1 VRDGKLVKTFK
12 GHAAPIN
19 DFIEVKPLEIVVTA
33 GDDRQCLV
41 FDLRGITTGM
51 DTQ

>member
-1 VRDGKLVKTFK
+1 MVKTYK

-19 DFIEVKPLEIVVTA
+19 DFVEVKELEIVVTA

-41 FDLRGITTGM
+41 FDMRGLE
-51 DTQ
+51 